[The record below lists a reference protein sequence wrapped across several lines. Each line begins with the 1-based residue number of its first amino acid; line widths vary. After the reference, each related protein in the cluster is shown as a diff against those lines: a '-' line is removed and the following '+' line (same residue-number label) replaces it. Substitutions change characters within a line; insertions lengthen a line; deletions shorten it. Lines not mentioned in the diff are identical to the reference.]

1 MKEHAPRLND
11 TYAVDRCAVCIA
23 TSALWYLQLGQID
36 AAIERCDYVA
46 KHVLPTFDEGDTIG
60 KSAPSKIRHGLVTD
74 LNMDIAVYLDSSFD
88 LNSNHDDTNVFR
100 KVSHNNLCH
109 KSIEME

>member
-1 MKEHAPRLND
+1 MQSIYMKEHAPRLND

-60 KSAPSKIRHGLVTD
+60 KSAP
-74 LNMDIAVYLDSSFD
+74 
-88 LNSNHDDTNVFR
+88 
-100 KVSHNNLCH
+100 
-109 KSIEME
+109 